1 MGFIYGPQ
9 YIKPLTYLKY
19 ENNLG
24 PQHQDHEGNFN
35 GVLCLHFQ
43 DLNFCCFKGLFIYL
57 LDLTQLQRFVT
68 LTSKTKAFEIGDGR
82 YPS

>member
-43 DLNFCCFKGLFIYL
+43 DLTFCFLEVFLYIC
-57 LDLTQLQRFVT
+57 LTCTITATCHFDQ
-68 LTSKTKAFEIGDGR
+68 
-82 YPS
+82 